1 MSAFLVNSVPSLRQ
15 TQITAQ
21 QSSESS
27 IQFEDWTEVSRLGFR
42 GPKAEAFL
50 IAEQLPVPDQPNQAL
65 LDVSGI
71 RVLRLSKSEFWL
83 IDETQQNTQRLI
95 EIEARGL
102 QQQEVYRLYCQHSQA
117 MFVCHGID
125 CVNMFAKVCG
135 VDLTQRAFAVNQI
148 AQTSVAR
155 VNAIVVNVSENIE
168 GTDRYFV
175 LSDVSS
181 SQHLW
186 DALQDAADEFV

>member
-1 MSAFLVNSVPSLRQ
+1 MSAFLISSAPSLRQ
-15 TQITAQ
+15 TQITGKQA
-21 QSSESS
+21 SASS

-50 IAEQLPVPDQPNQAL
+50 KAEQLPVPDQPNQAL
-65 LDVSGI
+65 LDDSGI

-83 IDETQQNTQRLI
+83 IDEAQQNTQRLY
-95 EIEARGL
+95 EMETRGL
-102 QQQEVYRLYCQHSQA
+102 QQQEVYRLYCQHSHG
-117 MFVCHGID
+117 MFMCRGVD
-125 CVNMFAKVCG
+125 CGTMFAKVCG
-135 VDLTQRAFAVNQI
+135 VDLTQGAFAVNQI

-155 VNAIVVNVSENIE
+155 VNAIVVNISENPE
-168 GTDRYFV
+168 GADRYLV

-186 DALQDAADEFV
+186 DAFGDAAEEF